1 MAEITR
7 IGSPDCD
14 PARVRPFPGRIV
26 LIAILEAAH
35 CAPPARRCIM
45 LSATRPL
52 LAPAFPG
59 RPLAIAAVAGP
70 LVIASAM
77 AQQPAIKRTPLQ
89 TVDFPAGYNVVT
101 AIAEVPAGSCAGRHT
116 HPGVESSYV
125 MEGPMVVK
133 IEGKPDQTFKTD
145 DSFQIP
151 VNAVHDALAPKRRGL
166 HRRTAT
172 RAPAQHQCVFCF
184 FPLWKTRF
192 DDGRPAL

>member
-1 MAEITR
+1 
-7 IGSPDCD
+7 
-14 PARVRPFPGRIV
+14 V
-26 LIAILEAAH
+26 LKQ
-35 CAPPARRCIM
+35 
-45 LSATRPL
+45 T
-52 LAPAFPG
+52 
-59 RPLAIAAVAGP
+59 LAIAAVAAP

-133 IEGKPDQTFKTD
+133 IEGKPDQTFKTG

-151 VNAVHDALAPKRRGL
+151 VNAVHDACGVGGHLYRRKRQAARFT
-166 HRRTAT
+166 RTVNRPAASLSSPSPVFSVVGIGEAT
-172 RAPAQHQCVFCF
+172 RWFYLTFTYFLNLCGPTSAA
-184 FPLWKTRF
+184 
-192 DDGRPAL
+192 